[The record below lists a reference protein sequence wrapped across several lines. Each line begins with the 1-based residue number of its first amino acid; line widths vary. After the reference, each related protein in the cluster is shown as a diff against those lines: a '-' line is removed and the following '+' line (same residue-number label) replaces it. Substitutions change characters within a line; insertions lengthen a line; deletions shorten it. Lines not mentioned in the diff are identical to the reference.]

1 VPRTYDPQFRRR
13 VVELVRA
20 GRPAR
25 VVAAELGLAEATVY
39 RWKAQDRIDRGVK
52 PGTSTSE
59 LGELAAAKRRIKELE
74 AELALVTQAAKL
86 FGEGVRPKAKYPV
99 IAELAGQGFSVKR
112 CCRIL
117 GVAAS
122 GFFMWRRRPPSPRQ
136 LRLTWLTELVRAIHA
151 DSRGTYGWRRVN
163 AELVYGHGL
172 VVNRKTVRKIMRA
185 QGLHGLPGARKSFRG
200 KANITTTAD
209 LVERQFDRPAPD
221 QLWVT
226 DITEHPTREGK
237 VYCCVVLEVFSRRV
251 VGWSIDGHQAT
262 PLVTN
267 ALGMAITNRN
277 PQPEQ
282 TVIHSD
288 HGSQY
293 TSWAFT
299 QRARASGLLPSMG
312 TIGDAYDNAVIESF
326 WARMQTELL
335 DRQRWT
341 TRIELANAIF
351 EYLEIFHTGSDATA
365 PWVGAPLLSTRSCT
379 PPTLPDSHTPR
390 SSNGALTS
398 RHGGLCPWH
407 LHPQGRRPGQ
417 GPGRGRRDLQ
427 E

>member
-1 VPRTYDPQFRRR
+1 MPRTYDPEFRRR

-20 GRPAR
+20 GRPVR

-39 RWKAQDRIDRGVK
+39 RWKAQDLIDRGVK

-59 LGELAAAKRRIKELE
+59 HGELAAARQRIKELE
-74 AELALVTQAAKL
+74 TELALVKQAAKL
-86 FGEGVRPKAKYPV
+86 FAEGVRPKAKYPV
-99 IAELAGQGFSVKR
+99 IAELTGQGFSAR
-112 CCRIL
+112 QCCRIL

-122 GFFMWRRRPPSPRQ
+122 GFFMWRRRSPSPRQ
-136 LRLTWLTELVRAIHA
+136 LRLSWLTDLVRTIHA

-163 AELVYGHGL
+163 AELVYGHG
-172 VVNRKTVRKIMRA
+172 VIVNRKTVRKIMRLN
-185 QGLHGLPGARKSFRG
+185 GLHGLPGSRKPFRS
-200 KANITTTAD
+200 KANIATTAD
-209 LVERQFDRPAPD
+209 LVERRFDRPAPD

-237 VYCCVVLEVFSRRV
+237 VYCCVVLDVFSRRV
-251 VGWSIDGHQAT
+251 VGWAIDSHQAT

-267 ALGMAITNRN
+267 ALGMAITNRT
-277 PQPEQ
+277 PIPDQ

-299 QRARASGLLPSMG
+299 QRTSASGLLPSMG

-335 DRQRWT
+335 DRRRWK
-341 TRIELANAIF
+341 TRVELANAIF
-351 EYLEIFHTGSDATA
+351 EYLEIFHNRQRRHSALGWRTPVEFEKLHATDVA
-365 PWVGAPLLSTRSCT
+365 
-379 PPTLPDSHTPR
+379 
-390 SSNGALTS
+390 
-398 RHGGLCPWH
+398 
-407 LHPQGRRPGQ
+407 
-417 GPGRGRRDLQ
+417 
-427 E
+427 

>member
-1 VPRTYDPQFRRR
+1 V
-13 VVELVRA
+13 
-20 GRPAR
+20 R

-39 RWKAQDRIDRGVK
+39 RWKAQDLIDRGMR

-59 LGELAAAKRRIKELE
+59 QGELAAAKRRIQELE
-74 AELALVTQAAKL
+74 TELALVKRAAAL
-86 FGEGVRPKAKYPV
+86 FEEGVRPKAKYPV
-99 IAELAGQGFSVKR
+99 IADLAGQGFSAKQ

-122 GFFMWRRRPPSPRQ
+122 GFFMWRRRAPSPRQ
-136 LRLTWLTELVRAIHA
+136 IRLAWLTDLVRAIHA

-163 AELVYGHGL
+163 AELIYGHG
-172 VVNRKTVRKIMRA
+172 VIVNRKTVRKIMR
-185 QGLHGLPGARKSFRG
+185 LHGLYGLPGSRKLFHS
-200 KANITTTAD
+200 KANKATAAD
-209 LVERQFDRPAPD
+209 LVERRFDRPGPD

-237 VYCCVVLEVFSRRV
+237 VYCCVVLDVFSRRV
-251 VGWSIDGHQAT
+251 VGWAIDSHQAT

-267 ALGMAITNRN
+267 ALGMAITNRT
-277 PQPEQ
+277 PIPDQ

-299 QRARASGLLPSMG
+299 QRAKESRLLPSMG

-326 WARMQTELL
+326 WGRMQTELL
-335 DRQRWT
+335 DRKRWT

-351 EYLEIFHTGSDATA
+351 EYLEIFHNRQRRHSALG
-365 PWVGAPLLSTRSCT
+365 WLT
-379 PPTLPDSHTPR
+379 PMEYEQRHTT
-390 SSNGALTS
+390 NVA
-398 RHGGLCPWH
+398 
-407 LHPQGRRPGQ
+407 
-417 GPGRGRRDLQ
+417 
-427 E
+427 